1 MIINDYKWKLLV
13 GLGSIAYYC
22 PENKKPD
29 KLHTHFWDDD
39 DDAAADD
46 DERDD
51 DDDDDDA

>member
-1 MIINDYKWKLLV
+1 MV

-51 DDDDDDA
+51 DDDDDDDA